1 MLAGRRQNDDFSGG
15 DQSEEI
21 NLVEYGDVEDKKMI
35 LVTVRRQRRGSC
47 DTDTGR
53 AIPGERYRARIP
65 SSRPKYVCTYQNR
78 TLEPHG
84 VGMLSTGT
92 EPTSVSLIPILQFSL
107 IPRRT
112 KRGLN
117 IYVTLTKLR
126 VSRHNIFPQLR
137 CDKLYPRSS
146 SF

>member
-53 AIPGERYRARIP
+53 AIPGERYRASDTVLETKVCMYISKSDFRA
-65 SSRPKYVCTYQNR
+65 SRCRYVEHRYRAYLGITD
-78 TLEPHG
+78 TDTA
-84 VGMLSTGT
+84 V
-92 EPTSVSLIPILQFSL
+92 
-107 IPRRT
+107 
-112 KRGLN
+112 
-117 IYVTLTKLR
+117 
-126 VSRHNIFPQLR
+126 
-137 CDKLYPRSS
+137 
-146 SF
+146 